1 MSLFNLPDEL
11 KYIIIS
17 YIVSPTY
24 VYRTRTYDDWDY
36 SEDSDNEINP
46 YIVINPYIALDHYNI
61 EISKKDPSFSFIALL
76 TNDQIK
82 WMMPNFVALKLVDL
96 DNDSMNAL
104 KHIIPRTTQIKKLTI
119 SQCCLLTSLDIGDN
133 LEELICISSSIV
145 IKAKNLSK
153 VKKITYDYFNMSD
166 DVVSFMKKTLDETNN
181 EPKTL
186 STGFFRIDNTELNN
200 FFYNSSVGM
209 INDTRIDN
217 TELNNFFN
225 NSSAGID
232 NEQLVMD
239 VVSSPSAESVLKFKK
254 MYPNII
260 LSNIN
265 EYVPNYNVLRIM
277 SGMAGSFGY

>member
-82 WMMPNFVALKLVDL
+82 WMMPNFVELKLVDL

-200 FFYNSSVGM
+200 FF
-209 INDTRIDN
+209 
-217 TELNNFFN
+217 N